1 MTRSDAVVVRAF
13 DGGARLRLRV
23 KPGAR
28 RDQLIGAY
36 GECLKL
42 EVRAAPERGR
52 ANVAVTKLLAR
63 VFAVSRSAVVV
74 VAGSGSQDKA
84 VEIRGVTVAS
94 TIRSLREAGVEA
106 NEG

>member
-1 MTRSDAVVVRAF
+1 VTPPDVVVVRTF

-28 RDQLIGAY
+28 QDRLIGAY
-36 GECLKL
+36 GDCLKL

-52 ANVAVTKLLAR
+52 ANAAVTKLLAR
-63 VFAVSRSAVVV
+63 VFAVSRTAVVV

-106 NEG
+106 KAG